1 MNARGMRAAGGDT
14 GSNSNWPGIL
24 MGLALP
30 PALWAALWGLSLV
43 SDTTRVSSEVSAS
56 MRGDGVMVC
65 HDGRI
70 AYDKE
75 TLLGRLMVD
84 GRFVCIDWRLR
95 ESPSI
100 VR

>member
-1 MNARGMRAAGGDT
+1 MRAAGGDAGS
-14 GSNSNWPGIL
+14 GSNANWPGIL

-30 PALWAALWGLSLV
+30 PALWAALWGLSLI
-43 SDTTRVSSEVSAS
+43 SDTTRVSNEVSAS
-56 MRGDGVMVC
+56 MRGGGVMVC

-70 AYDKE
+70 AHDEE
-75 TLLGRLMVD
+75 TLLGRITAD
-84 GRFVCIDWRLR
+84 GRFVCTDWRMR

>member
-1 MNARGMRAAGGDT
+1 MRTAEADGGA
-14 GSNSNWPGIL
+14 NWPAIL
-24 MGLALP
+24 LGMALP
-30 PALWAALWGLSLV
+30 PVLWAALWGLSLI

-56 MRGDGVMVC
+56 MRGDTVMVC

-75 TLLGRLMVD
+75 TLLGRIMVD
-84 GRFVCIDWRLR
+84 GRFVCTDWRLR
-95 ESPSI
+95 ESLSI

>member
-1 MNARGMRAAGGDT
+1 MSAQGVQSATSDGGANWSAILLGM
-14 GSNSNWPGIL
+14 S
-24 MGLALP
+24 LP
-30 PALWAALWGLSLV
+30 PALWAALWGLSLI

-56 MRGDGVMVC
+56 MRSDAVMVC

-75 TLLGRLMVD
+75 TLLGRIMVD
-84 GRFVCIDWRLR
+84 GRFICTDWRLR
-95 ESPSI
+95 ETPSI

>member
-1 MNARGMRAAGGDT
+1 MQATAADGGPHWSAILLGM
-14 GSNSNWPGIL
+14 
-24 MGLALP
+24 ALP
-30 PALWAALWGLSLV
+30 PALWAALWGLSLI
-43 SDTTRVSSEVSAS
+43 SDTTRVSGEVAAS

-70 AYDKE
+70 IYDKE
-75 TLLGRLMVD
+75 TLLGRIMVD
-84 GRFVCIDWRLR
+84 GQFVCTDWRLR